1 MALTLTK
8 TASGVMGDKRY
19 WLGTLAFDDSYPT
32 GGESVTAANVEM
44 QSAIDGAVVGTGNV
58 ATKRVAF
65 DPSASKFMVFVED
78 GTTGKE
84 AEAGNT
90 SDQSGIT
97 DVQLLVFGE

>member
-32 GGESVTAANVEM
+32 GGEAITAANVEM
-44 QSAIDGAVVGTGNV
+44 QSSIQGSVVGTGNV

-65 DPSASKFMVFVED
+65 DPSASAFLVFVED

-84 AEAGNT
+84 AQAANA

-97 DVQLLVFGE
+97 DVQLMVFGE

>member
-19 WLGTLAFDDSYPT
+19 WLGTLAFD
-32 GGESVTAANVEM
+32 
-44 QSAIDGAVVGTGNV
+44 
-58 ATKRVAF
+58 
-65 DPSASKFMVFVED
+65 PSASKFLVFVED

-84 AEAGNT
+84 AEAGNA

-97 DVQLLVFGE
+97 DVQLMVFGE